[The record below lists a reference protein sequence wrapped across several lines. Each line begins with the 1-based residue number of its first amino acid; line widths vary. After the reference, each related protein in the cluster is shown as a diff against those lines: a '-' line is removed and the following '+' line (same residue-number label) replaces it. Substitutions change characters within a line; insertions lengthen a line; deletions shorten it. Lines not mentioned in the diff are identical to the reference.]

1 MIEYWTHLTPTMKT
15 FVGLGAISSVV
26 LTLQMILAM
35 FGGDMDGLDAD
46 MDVPDVGE
54 GGASGIL
61 SIRTIGAF
69 FTGFGWSGAAM
80 LQAGHGTGA
89 ATFVGIV
96 VGSIFMALIFYLMAY
111 LHSLRQEGTIDYA
124 NAGKWA
130 EKNQV
135 PYTTFTDLAQKE
147 GVYELVKEHVD
158 RMCDDLPEAA
168 RICRFLLLHK
178 ELDADDAELTRTRKV
193 RRRFVAERYNVI
205 VDALYRDDDKVAVET
220 EITYQDGRTAV
231 TRTELRIE
239 SLRVPVEVG

>member
-46 MDVPDVGE
+46 VDVPDVGE

-89 ATFVGIV
+89 ATFVGVV
-96 VGSIFMALIFYLMAY
+96 VGSVFMALIFYLMNY
-111 LHSLRQEGTIDYA
+111 LHSLRQEGTINYA
-124 NAGKWA
+124 NAVGKIGTVYLP
-130 EKNQV
+130 V
-135 PYTTFTDLAQKE
+135 PPHRKGIGQIEVLVQGRLKIVQAISDSDKKIGNRVAVRVTELVDEQTILVEPLENESQKE
-147 GVYELVKEHVD
+147 
-158 RMCDDLPEAA
+158 
-168 RICRFLLLHK
+168 
-178 ELDADDAELTRTRKV
+178 
-193 RRRFVAERYNVI
+193 
-205 VDALYRDDDKVAVET
+205 
-220 EITYQDGRTAV
+220 
-231 TRTELRIE
+231 
-239 SLRVPVEVG
+239 S

>member
-15 FVGLGAISSVV
+15 FVGLGAVSSAI

-46 MDVPDVGE
+46 MDIPDVGE

-96 VGSIFMALIFYLMAY
+96 VGSMFMALIFYLMNY
-111 LHSLRQEGTIDYA
+111 LHSLRQEGTINYA
-124 NAGKWA
+124 NAVGKIGSVYLP
-130 EKNQV
+130 V
-135 PYTTFTDLAQKE
+135 PPHRKGLGQIEVLVQGRLKIVQAISDSDKKIGNRVAVRVT
-147 GVYELVKEHVD
+147 ELVDEQTILVEPLENESPKE
-158 RMCDDLPEAA
+158 
-168 RICRFLLLHK
+168 
-178 ELDADDAELTRTRKV
+178 
-193 RRRFVAERYNVI
+193 
-205 VDALYRDDDKVAVET
+205 
-220 EITYQDGRTAV
+220 
-231 TRTELRIE
+231 
-239 SLRVPVEVG
+239 S

>member
-46 MDVPDVGE
+46 MDIPDVGE

-80 LQAGHGTGA
+80 LQAGYGTGA
-89 ATFVGIV
+89 ATFVGVV

-111 LHSLRQEGTIDYA
+111 LHSLRQEGTINYA
-124 NAGKWA
+124 NAVGKIGSVYLP
-130 EKNQV
+130 V
-135 PYTTFTDLAQKE
+135 PPHRKGLGQIEVLVQGRLKIVQAITDNDKKIGNRVA
-147 GVYELVKEHVD
+147 VRVTELVDEQTILVEPLENESPKE
-158 RMCDDLPEAA
+158 
-168 RICRFLLLHK
+168 
-178 ELDADDAELTRTRKV
+178 
-193 RRRFVAERYNVI
+193 
-205 VDALYRDDDKVAVET
+205 
-220 EITYQDGRTAV
+220 
-231 TRTELRIE
+231 
-239 SLRVPVEVG
+239 S

>member
-26 LTLQMILAM
+26 LTLQMVLAM

-46 MDVPDVGE
+46 MEVSDVGE

-89 ATFVGIV
+89 ATFVGLI

-111 LHSLRQEGTIDYA
+111 LHSLRQEGTINYA
-124 NAGKWA
+124 NAVGKIGSVYLP
-130 EKNQV
+130 V
-135 PYTTFTDLAQKE
+135 PPHRKGIGQIEVLVQGRLKIVQAISDSDKKIGNRVAVRVT
-147 GVYELVKEHVD
+147 ELVDEQTILVEPLENESPKE
-158 RMCDDLPEAA
+158 
-168 RICRFLLLHK
+168 
-178 ELDADDAELTRTRKV
+178 
-193 RRRFVAERYNVI
+193 
-205 VDALYRDDDKVAVET
+205 
-220 EITYQDGRTAV
+220 
-231 TRTELRIE
+231 
-239 SLRVPVEVG
+239 S

>member
-35 FGGDMDGLDAD
+35 FGGDMDGLDSD
-46 MDVPDVGE
+46 MDIPDGGE

-89 ATFVGIV
+89 ATFVGVV

-111 LHSLRQEGTIDYA
+111 LHSLRQEGTINYA
-124 NAGKWA
+124 NAVGKVGA
-130 EKNQV
+130 VYLPV
-135 PYTTFTDLAQKE
+135 PPHRKGMGQIEVLVQGRLKIVQAITDNDKKIGNRVA
-147 GVYELVKEHVD
+147 VRVTELVDEQTILVEPLENESPKE
-158 RMCDDLPEAA
+158 
-168 RICRFLLLHK
+168 
-178 ELDADDAELTRTRKV
+178 
-193 RRRFVAERYNVI
+193 
-205 VDALYRDDDKVAVET
+205 
-220 EITYQDGRTAV
+220 
-231 TRTELRIE
+231 
-239 SLRVPVEVG
+239 S